1 MRTKRDNPRF
11 YFVHNKFLKNDI
23 NTVAGK
29 KGYNL
34 WKYVNKKKKKN
45 LNIKDTK
52 NTFYY
57 FCKNLFT
64 MKIAIFGK
72 QFGKHFND
80 KCAFLFKTLELS
92 NVEISVFRPFFDFLT
107 KEANITVKANSLFDH
122 YNNLPDS
129 DLFFSIGGD
138 GTFLEAVTYVRERN
152 IPITG
157 INTGRLGFL
166 ANNSMEELS
175 EAINEILNK
184 KYFTRTVELLRFDS
198 KPEVFGN
205 MNFALNELA
214 IHKCDSSSMITIH
227 TFIDDNFLNTYWGDG
242 LIIATPTGS
251 TAYSLSVGGPILHP
265 SCHEFIISPIAPHN
279 LSVRPL
285 VVPNDAKITLK
296 VESRKDQFMA
306 SLDLR
311 SQILN
316 NGTDIQ
322 VKKADFTV
330 LVAERMKYDF
340 YSTLRSKL
348 MWGADI
354 RN

>member
-1 MRTKRDNPRF
+1 
-11 YFVHNKFLKNDI
+11 
-23 NTVAGK
+23 
-29 KGYNL
+29 
-34 WKYVNKKKKKN
+34 
-45 LNIKDTK
+45 
-52 NTFYY
+52 
-57 FCKNLFT
+57 
-64 MKIAIFGK
+64 MKIAVFGK
-72 QFGKHFND
+72 QFGKHFID
-80 KCAFLFKTLELS
+80 KCALLFKTLETNNVEVSVYSPFYDFLS
-92 NVEISVFRPFFDFLT
+92 N
-107 KEANITVKANSLFDH
+107 EANIKVKADTLFDH

-129 DLFFSIGGD
+129 DLLFSIGGD
-138 GTFLEAVTYVRERN
+138 GTFLEAVMFVRNSN

-166 ANNSMEELS
+166 ANNSMEE
-175 EAINEILNK
+175 IPDVVNEILNR

-198 KPEVFGN
+198 KPQIFEN
-205 MNFALNELA
+205 NNFALNELA

-227 TFIDDNFLNTYWGDG
+227 TFINDVFLNTYWGDG
-242 LIIATPTGS
+242 LIIANPTGS
-251 TAYSLSVGGPILHP
+251 TAYSLSVGGPILYP

-296 VESRKDQFMA
+296 VESRTDQFMA

-316 NGTDIQ
+316 NAAEINIRR
-322 VKKADFTV
+322 ADFTV
-330 LVAERMKYDF
+330 TVAERMNYDF

-348 MWGADI
+348 MWGADK

>member
-1 MRTKRDNPRF
+1 
-11 YFVHNKFLKNDI
+11 
-23 NTVAGK
+23 
-29 KGYNL
+29 
-34 WKYVNKKKKKN
+34 
-45 LNIKDTK
+45 
-52 NTFYY
+52 
-57 FCKNLFT
+57 
-64 MKIAIFGK
+64 MKISIFGK
-72 QFGKHFND
+72 QFGNHFID
-80 KCAFLFKTLELS
+80 KCSLLFKTLEYE
-92 NVEISVFRPFFDFLT
+92 NIKIFVYRPFYDFLT
-107 KEANITVKANSLFDH
+107 KEANISVKADFLFDH

-138 GTFLEAVTYVRERN
+138 GTFLESVTFIRDRN

-166 ANNSMEELS
+166 ANNSMEELQ
-175 EAINEILNK
+175 EAVSEILDG
-184 KYFTRTVELLRFDS
+184 KYFTRTVELLKFDC
-198 KPEVFGN
+198 KPEIFGN

-227 TFIDDNFLNTYWGDG
+227 TFMNDTFLNTYWGDG
-242 LIIATPTGS
+242 LIIANPTGS

-265 SCHEFIISPIAPHN
+265 SCQEFIISPIAPHN

-285 VVPNDAKITLK
+285 VVPNDVKITLK
-296 VESRKDQFMA
+296 VESRKDQYMA

-322 VKKADFTV
+322 VKKADFSV
-330 LVAERMKYDF
+330 KVAERMNYDF

-348 MWGADI
+348 MWGADK